1 MKADVKISRGRIDRW
16 TAFAATSLAFLIL
29 AAAFGPLLS
38 HYSAAQVSE
47 QSLAC
52 PSPSHWM
59 GTDIHG
65 RDLLTRLL
73 CGARISFLVGFFGA
87 LVSLAIGS
95 TYGAF
100 AGYAGGKVDRLLMQ
114 LVDLLYSLPTLIF
127 VIVLIALLEAPL
139 RKELIAWGCANLL
152 PYSRIFLL
160 FLGLGLVEWLTM
172 ARVVRSRVL
181 VLKEALFVQAARVL
195 GRSPLGILLHHILP
209 HLMGIVAVY
218 LTLTVPAV
226 VLAESFL
233 SFLGLGV
240 EPPSA
245 SLGTLLADGAQAINP
260 IKTAWWLLVFPAGML
275 AWTLWALNVL
285 GDKLRD
291 LLDPS
296 SQP

>member
-1 MKADVKISRGRIDRW
+1 MKPSAMLSKWRFDQW
-16 TAFAATSLAFLIL
+16 TAFAAASLAFLLL
-29 AAAFGPLLS
+29 AAIFGPLLS
-38 HYSAAQVSE
+38 HYSAAEISD
-47 QSLAC
+47 QSLAR
-52 PSPSHWM
+52 PSPLHWM

-87 LVSLAIGS
+87 LVSLMIGS
-95 TYGAF
+95 AYGAL

-139 RKELIAWGCANLL
+139 RKAFLAWQLTTLL
-152 PYSRIFLL
+152 PYIRIFLL

-195 GRSPLGILLHHILP
+195 GRSPWGILRHHILP
-209 HLMGIVAVY
+209 HLLGIVAVY

-226 VLAESFL
+226 ILSESFL

-245 SLGTLLADGAQAINP
+245 SLGTLLADGAQTINP
-260 IKTAWWLLVFPAGML
+260 IWTAWWLLVFPSGAL

-291 LLDPS
+291 RLDPS
-296 SQP
+296 SR

>member
-1 MKADVKISRGRIDRW
+1 MKARLKVRKGKLDGW
-16 TAFAATSLAFLIL
+16 TAFAAASLVFLL
-29 AAAFGPLLS
+29 SAAIFGPLFS
-38 HYSAAQVSE
+38 HYSAAQIGE
-47 QSLAC
+47 ESLAS

-73 CGARISFLVGFFGA
+73 YGARISFLVGFFGA
-87 LVSLAIGS
+87 LVSLAIG
-95 TYGAF
+95 TVYGAL
-100 AGYAGGKVDRLLMQ
+100 AGYAGGRIDRLLMQ

-139 RKELIAWGCANLL
+139 RKALIGSHLANLL

-195 GRSPLGILLHHILP
+195 GRSPFGILRHHILP
-209 HLMGIVAVY
+209 HLLGIVAVY

-260 IKTAWWLLVFPAGML
+260 IKTAWWLLVFPGGML
-275 AWTLWALNVL
+275 AWTLWALNSL
-285 GDKLRD
+285 GDNLRD

-296 SQP
+296 SR

>member
-1 MKADVKISRGRIDRW
+1 MKAKAKPPKGKLDRW
-16 TAFAATSLAFLIL
+16 TTLAIASLAFLLL
-29 AAAFGPLLS
+29 AAIFGPPLS
-38 HYSAAQVSE
+38 RYSAAEISE
-47 QSLAC
+47 QSLAG
-52 PSPSHWM
+52 PSLTHWM

-87 LVSLAIGS
+87 FVSLVIGS
-95 TYGAF
+95 TYGAL
-100 AGYAGGKVDRLLMQ
+100 AGYAGGKTDRLLMQ

-139 RKELIAWGCANLL
+139 RKTLIGWQLAGLL

-181 VLKEALFVQAARVL
+181 VLKAAVFVQAARVL
-195 GRSPLGILLHHILP
+195 GRSPFGILRHHILP
-209 HLMGIVAVY
+209 HLLGIVAVY

-226 VLAESFL
+226 ILAESFL

-260 IKTAWWLLVFPAGML
+260 MKIAWWLLVFPGGML
-275 AWTLWALNVL
+275 AWTLWSLNAL

-296 SQP
+296 GGR

>member
-1 MKADVKISRGRIDRW
+1 MKAHGQRPKARLDRW
-16 TAFAATSLAFLIL
+16 TTLAAVSLAFLLL
-29 AAAFGPLLS
+29 AAIFGPLLS
-38 HYSAAQVSE
+38 RYSAAE
-47 QSLAC
+47 IGEESLVC
-52 PSPSHWM
+52 PSLNHWM

-87 LVSLAIGS
+87 FVSLVIGS
-95 TYGAF
+95 TYGAL

-139 RKELIAWGCANLL
+139 RKTLIGWQLASLL

-181 VLKEALFVQAARVL
+181 VLKAAIFVQAAQVI
-195 GRSPLGILLHHILP
+195 GRSPFGILRYHILP
-209 HLMGIVAVY
+209 HLLGIVAVY

-226 VLAESFL
+226 ILAESFL

-260 IKTAWWLLVFPAGML
+260 MKMAWWLLVFPGGML
-275 AWTLWALNVL
+275 AWTLWSLNAL

-296 SQP
+296 SR

>member
-1 MKADVKISRGRIDRW
+1 MKASVRASKKGFDGW
-16 TAFAATSLAFLIL
+16 TAFAAASLALLVL
-29 AAAFGPLLS
+29 AAIFGPMLS
-38 HYSAAQVSE
+38 RYPAAAIGE
-47 QSLAC
+47 ESLAP

-87 LVSLAIGS
+87 VVSLVIGS
-95 TYGAF
+95 TYGAV
-100 AGYAGGKVDRLLMQ
+100 AGYAGGKVDRFLMQ
-114 LVDLLYSLPTLIF
+114 IVDLLYSLPTLIF

-139 RKELIAWGCANLL
+139 RKALIGCQLAGLL

-181 VLKEALFVQAARVL
+181 VLKSALFVQAARVI
-195 GRSPLGILLHHILP
+195 GRSPFGILRHHILP
-209 HLMGIVAVY
+209 HLLGIVAVY

-226 VLAESFL
+226 ILAESFL

-260 IKTAWWLLVFPAGML
+260 MKTAWWLLVFPGGML
-275 AWTLWALNVL
+275 AWTLWALNAL

-291 LLDPS
+291 RLDPIGS
-296 SQP
+296 

>member
-1 MKADVKISRGRIDRW
+1 MKPSVRLPGRRLDGW
-16 TAFAATSLAFLIL
+16 TALAAASLAFFLL
-29 AAAFGPLLS
+29 AAIFGPLLS
-38 HYSAAQVSE
+38 HYSTGEISD

-87 LVSLAIGS
+87 LVSLLIGS
-95 TYGAF
+95 AYGAF

-139 RKELIAWGCANLL
+139 RKTLIAWQLTSLL

-160 FLGLGLVEWLTM
+160 FLALGFVEWLTM

-195 GRSPLGILLHHILP
+195 GRSPFGILRYHILP
-209 HLMGIVAVY
+209 HLLGIVAVY
-218 LTLTVPAV
+218 LTLTVPTV
-226 VLAESFL
+226 ILAESFL

-260 IKTAWWLLVFPAGML
+260 IRTAWWLLVFPSGML
-275 AWTLWALNVL
+275 AWTLWALNAL

-296 SQP
+296 SR

>member
-1 MKADVKISRGRIDRW
+1 MKANGQRPKARLDRW
-16 TAFAATSLAFLIL
+16 TALAAASLAFLLVVAI
-29 AAAFGPLLS
+29 FGPLLS
-38 HYSAAQVSE
+38 RYSAAEISE
-47 QSLAC
+47 ESLAC
-52 PSPSHWM
+52 PSLNHWM

-87 LVSLAIGS
+87 FVSLVIGS
-95 TYGAF
+95 TYGAL

-114 LVDLLYSLPTLIF
+114 LVDLLYSLPTLIL

-139 RKELIAWGCANLL
+139 RKALIGWQLTILL

-181 VLKEALFVQAARVL
+181 VLKAAIFVQAAQVI
-195 GRSPLGILLHHILP
+195 GRSPFGILRHHILP
-209 HLMGIVAVY
+209 HLLGIVAVY

-226 VLAESFL
+226 ILAESFL

-260 IKTAWWLLVFPAGML
+260 MKMAWWLLVFPGGML
-275 AWTLWALNVL
+275 AWTLWSLNAL

-296 SQP
+296 GR